1 VLPVAPIIRTFTF
14 PPLSFF
20 PFLRA
25 VVLFVSNLHVLSRLG
40 ELSGSSAALRGSVAT
55 RRRIFRPGGWL
66 CILVS
71 VFKQMAKALVG
82 GGRFFFGASFLLAPS
97 PILRIWWPDDA
108 ASGPIALGLARGLGA
123 RDAALGLGILA
134 AVLRRESSGGWL
146 LAAAGADAADLIL
159 TLTNAW
165 PFGRRTR
172 LLTLAGTALYV
183 MVELYLAFDQ
193 EN

>member
-1 VLPVAPIIRTFTF
+1 ML
-14 PPLSFF
+14 
-20 PFLRA
+20 
-25 VVLFVSNLHVLSRLG
+25 
-40 ELSGSSAALRGSVAT
+40 
-55 RRRIFRPGGWL
+55 
-66 CILVS
+66 
-71 VFKQMAKALVG
+71 
-82 GGRFFFGASFLLAPS
+82 GASFLLAPS
-97 PILRIWWPDDA
+97 PILRIWWPEVG
-108 ASGPIALGLARGLGA
+108 ASGPIAPGLARGLGA

-134 AVLRRESSGGWL
+134 AVLRRESSRGWL

-165 PFGRRTR
+165 PFSRRTR